1 MTDAIMEIVVE
12 MMEAYDVTMK
22 KPSDRL
28 GCSANKS
35 QWETYAW
42 TVAYAVWV
50 FFGSPEIIH
59 EQCMM
64 YMRHAIVISFRH
76 GLCFGLPTCRDF
88 DFRIEKTVYIAIR
101 KAFRDGYVQSLPTI
115 NENDEIENLLKEA
128 ADAFL
133 C

>member
-1 MTDAIMEIVVE
+1 MADAIMEIVVE

-64 YMRHAIVISFRH
+64 YMRFAIVTSFRH

-101 KAFRDGYVQSLPTI
+101 RAVRDGYVQSLPTI
-115 NENDEIENLLKEA
+115 DENDEIENLLKEA
-128 ADAFL
+128 SEAFL